1 MHYKF
6 TVQRV
11 NEASLFE
18 VTTSRSCEDV
28 SGFHNVMFGPG
39 NNVLLSVSVRFLV
52 STFESFLGFREF
64 FPRLPAIFLSGR
76 GNLKENCVTLFT
88 KFDWS
93 VISSSRSKY
102 GTF

>member
-1 MHYKF
+1 M
-6 TVQRV
+6 QRV
-11 NEASLFE
+11 NEASFFE

-28 SGFHNVMFGPG
+28 SGFHNVTFGK
-39 NNVLLSVSVRFLV
+39 NILLSVLVRFLV

-64 FPRLPAIFLSGR
+64 FPRLSGIFFKRAREPEGKLR
-76 GNLKENCVTLFT
+76 HVVT

-102 GTF
+102 GTFENE